1 MKVHSKIYGHGEPMI
16 ILHGLFGMLDNWKSM
31 ATHFSKNFEVHLIDQ
46 RNHGQSPHSRD
57 FTYQHMSDD
66 LLDYMDERGLGPAVV
81 MGHSM
86 GGKTAMT
93 FATQN
98 GEHVDRLIVVDIGP
112 KYYPVHHREIINA
125 LLAVDLEQN
134 RTRREVELLLEKS
147 IPDFGVRQ
155 FLLKNLYW
163 EEKDKLGWRFNLHV
177 LNDLI
182 ENVGE
187 ALPEGSS
194 FEGSAL
200 FVSGER
206 SNYITKADHELIYTH
221 FPRAEFVTI
230 KKAGH
235 WVHAEAPTEFIDAVE
250 DYLSF

>member
-16 ILHGLFGMLDNWKSM
+16 ILHGLFGMLDNWKSI

-46 RNHGQSPHSRD
+46 RNHGLSPHSRD
-57 FTYQHMSDD
+57 FSYQHMSDD
-66 LLDYMDERGLGPAVV
+66 LLEYMDERRLGPAVL

-98 GEHVDRLIVVDIGP
+98 GEHVDRLIVVDIAP

-125 LLAVDLEQN
+125 LLSVDLEQN

-163 EEKDKLGWRFNLHV
+163 EEKDKLGWRFNLPV

-200 FVSGER
+200 FMSGGR
-206 SNYITKADHELIYTH
+206 SNYITKDDHELIYEH
-221 FPRAEFVTI
+221 FPRAEFVVI

-235 WVHAEAPTEFIDAVE
+235 WLHAEAPAEFIDAVE